1 MQARFWSVKKKRRK
15 TVIKLTVLICFLK
28 GNGTKDANRPHKAL
42 FFSFLVIE
50 PVMMMC
56 SQFSS
61 PLGEEILAALCDNN
75 QHVCIIVRFGDT
87 DSDPF

>member
-1 MQARFWSVKKKRRK
+1 M
-15 TVIKLTVLICFLK
+15 
-28 GNGTKDANRPHKAL
+28 
-42 FFSFLVIE
+42 IE